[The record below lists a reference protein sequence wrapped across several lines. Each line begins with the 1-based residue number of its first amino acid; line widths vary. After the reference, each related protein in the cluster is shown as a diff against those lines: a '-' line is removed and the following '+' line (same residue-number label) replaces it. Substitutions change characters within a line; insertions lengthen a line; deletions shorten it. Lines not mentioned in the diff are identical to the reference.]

1 MISFDF
7 EFYRPDSLDDAVSLY
22 KELSDDGK
30 KVLYYAGGTEIV
42 TSFRK
47 ESVRAD
53 ALIDIKGIM
62 ECSRLSKDSDYIYFG
77 SAVTL
82 NEIVEKNYY
91 PMLSEISK
99 KVADHTVRNALT
111 LGGNICGRLPYR
123 EVVLAFML
131 ADASCLI
138 ATEVGLREVPFNEAY
153 DKRILL
159 KSGEFLV
166 AVKLKRSSIS
176 KNYYLERK
184 VKIGEIDY
192 PIFHLAISE
201 ERGTLKAAFS
211 GATGF
216 PIRNDEVDKALN
228 SSKAHSEIANYILAS
243 FPYPIRDD
251 IKASKGFRSKLL
263 KAAIESGLDYIGGG
277 SHE

>member
-7 EFYRPDSLDDAVSLY
+7 EFYRPDSLDGAVSLY
-22 KELSDDGK
+22 KELSESGK
-30 KVLYYAGGTEIV
+30 KALYYAGGTEIV

-47 ESVRAD
+47 ESIRAD
-53 ALIDIKGIM
+53 ALIDIKGIK
-62 ECSRLSKDSDYIYFG
+62 ECTKLSKDGDYLYFG
-77 SAVTL
+77 SALTL

-91 PMLSEISK
+91 PMLSEISR

-131 ADASCLI
+131 AEATCLI
-138 ATEVGLREVPFNEAY
+138 ATEIGVREVPFNEAY
-153 DKRILL
+153 DKRFVL

-166 AVKLKRSSIS
+166 AIKVKKTSIS
-176 KNYYLERK
+176 KNYYRDRK

-201 ERGTLKAAFS
+201 ERGVLKAAFS

-216 PIRNDEVDKALN
+216 PIRSDELDKMLS
-228 SSKAHSEIANYILAS
+228 SSKSHEKIAEEIIAN

-263 KAAIESGLDYIGGG
+263 KDSIKDGLDYIGGG
-277 SHE
+277 DHE

>member
-7 EFYRPDSLDDAVSLY
+7 EFYRPENLDGAVNLY
-22 KELSDDGK
+22 KELSDSDK

-47 ESVRAD
+47 ESVKAD
-53 ALIDIKGIM
+53 ALIDIKTIA
-62 ECSRLSKDSDYIYFG
+62 ECTKMSKEGDYLYFG
-77 SAVTL
+77 SALTL
-82 NEIVEKNYY
+82 NEIVEKDYY
-91 PMLSEISK
+91 PMLSEISR

-131 ADASCLI
+131 AESTCLI
-138 ATEVGLREVPFNEAY
+138 ASEVGIKEVAFNEAF
-153 DKRILL
+153 DKRLIL
-159 KSGEFLV
+159 KNGEFLV
-166 AVKLKRSSIS
+166 AIKVKKSSIS
-176 KNYYLERK
+176 KNYYRERK
-184 VKIGEIDY
+184 VKIGDIDY

-201 ERGTLKAAFS
+201 ERGIIKAAFS

-216 PIRNDEVDKALN
+216 PIRSDELDKLLS
-228 SSKAHSEIANYILAS
+228 SSKAHSEIADDIISN

-251 IKASKGFRSKLL
+251 IKASKGFRAKLL
-263 KAAIESGLDYIGGG
+263 RDAIESGLDYIGGG